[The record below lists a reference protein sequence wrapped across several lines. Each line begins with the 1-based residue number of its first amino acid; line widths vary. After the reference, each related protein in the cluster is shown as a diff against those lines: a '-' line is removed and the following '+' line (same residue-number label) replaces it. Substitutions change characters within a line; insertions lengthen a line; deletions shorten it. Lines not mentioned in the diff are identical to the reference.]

1 MTEGSRYFSGKLI
14 NVPYTGPVLRGV
26 RIQYAV
32 TCCLAVV
39 SVLSTV
45 IIWIDACTTASS
57 HRVQAMLWN
66 LRAMSGSRRNI
77 HCTTPVHNRSSH
89 ANLDDKFILKW
100 GNSPRLSVCLP
111 LPSFQEEHSSCFPTC
126 QINLNLTKYI
136 QNILIFILLK
146 RFGIKTYYMINLMIL
161 FCNINI
167 SIILYN

>member
-1 MTEGSRYFSGKLI
+1 MWKWALPILDMCQNKTMTLTFQVVWKFLTHQLYLKFLYICKRFPLLYWSNALWGFPLLFLFLFWPRYFIIIILIGPSRALTEGSRYFSGKLI

-77 HCTTPVHNRSSH
+77 HRTNPG
-89 ANLDDKFILKW
+89 A
-100 GNSPRLSVCLP
+100 
-111 LPSFQEEHSSCFPTC
+111 
-126 QINLNLTKYI
+126 
-136 QNILIFILLK
+136 
-146 RFGIKTYYMINLMIL
+146 
-161 FCNINI
+161 
-167 SIILYN
+167 